1 MATHREFRVVESH
14 GCRALL
20 LHILCMLG
28 HWRVDS
34 RGPFLIRLRLNRVSH
49 SSMKGT
55 LLVLDIL
62 RAFIRVTH
70 QLVVSAVVRLSPR
83 ALLPAVGVEHRP
95 FFIDDLS
102 PSHRNDDRSSQL
114 ALKVSVSRTS

>member
-1 MATHREFRVVESH
+1 
-14 GCRALL
+14 
-20 LHILCMLG
+20 MLG

-95 FFIDDLS
+95 FSSTIFLLHIEMMAVRLS
-102 PSHRNDDRSSQL
+102 WR
-114 ALKVSVSRTS
+114 